1 LQAFGL
7 AGTAVGEGEQEMNHE
22 VRPVSLRSREGLA
35 LLSALAVVVLIGL
48 FSYRGWAALDRDA
61 DQQAV
66 TRRILSGINGLRA
79 SLADA
84 ETGQR
89 GFLLT
94 GEDRYLLPYRQA
106 RVDIPRLLK
115 SLRMATLAHPDQA
128 QRIEHLNPLVNQKLQ
143 ELEQT
148 IELRQSKNLD
158 AALAVVRTDRGR
170 VLMDQMSGIC
180 SEVRDVAFGHLVQ
193 DSAQARSSGNESEL
207 ISILGGASLFFLLV
221 VAIMTI
227 QKEVARRQSLIRELQ
242 QTDRRLEEAAAE
254 SDAANRAKSTFLS
267 TMSHEIRT
275 PMNAILG
282 YTQLMLRDPRLGMD
296 AKTNLKIIGR
306 SGEHL
311 LNLINDVLDMSRIEA
326 GRTELKPVTFN
337 LAGLLDDLAAMF
349 RLRAEAKALRFEM
362 VVDGESVPYVVA
374 DEGRIRQALINLL
387 VNAIKFTER
396 GQIKLHV
403 MLEQRSAD
411 RLWLSACVED
421 TGSGITDKDQKKLF
435 EPFSQAQRGL
445 NVQEGTGL
453 GLAISRKYARL
464 MGGDVTLTSSS
475 GNGSIFRF
483 EIPVER
489 GDAGVA
495 VRRTAARR
503 VIGIRDGTKAP
514 RILVVDDQLENR
526 DWLMK
531 LLTSIGFSVRDA
543 DNGEAAIRNWEEW
556 NPRLI
561 LMDVHMPVMDG
572 LEAARRIKADP
583 RGKETA
589 IIVLTASAMDEDRR
603 SVSKSGADDFQ
614 AKPCREDELL
624 EKIRALL
631 NIAYEY
637 EEIKEIEG
645 QPVAGVTAE
654 RLGQLPRELVEELR
668 NATSTG
674 DKELLDKLILKVSE
688 TADSESAHALQEL
701 ADKYDYDALTRL
713 LELASSAD
721 KVLI

>member
-1 LQAFGL
+1 
-7 AGTAVGEGEQEMNHE
+7 MNHE
-22 VRPVSLRSREGLA
+22 VRPVSLHSREGLA
-35 LLSALAVVVLIGL
+35 LLSALAVVLMIVL
-48 FSYRGWAALDRDA
+48 FSYRGWAALGRDA

-66 TRRILSGINGLRA
+66 TRRILTGINALRA
-79 SLADA
+79 SLTDA

-94 GEDRYLLPYRQA
+94 GEDRYLEPYRHA
-106 RVDIPRLLK
+106 RAAIPGLLK
-115 SLRMATLAHPDQA
+115 SLGTATMSRPDQA
-128 QRIEHLNPLVNQKLQ
+128 KRIERLNPLVNEKLE
-143 ELEQT
+143 ELELT
-148 IELRQSKNLD
+148 IELRRSKGFE
-158 AALAVVRTDRGR
+158 AALAVVRSDRGR
-170 VLMDQMSGIC
+170 VAMDQMRGI
-180 SEVRDVAFGHLVQ
+180 SSQVRDVAFEHLVQ
-193 DSAQARSSGNESEL
+193 DSKRARSSGNASEL
-207 ISILGGASLFFLLV
+207 ISILGGASLFLLLV
-221 VAIMTI
+221 VAIITI

-254 SDAANRAKSTFLS
+254 SEAANRAKSTFLS

-282 YTQLMLRDPRLGMD
+282 YTQLMLRDPSLGID

-337 LAGLLDDLAAMF
+337 LAGLLEDLAAMF

-403 MLEQRSAD
+403 TLDQRTTD

-421 TGSGITDKDQKKLF
+421 TGSGIRDEEQKKLF
-435 EPFSQAQRGL
+435 EPFSQTRSGL

-483 EIPVER
+483 EIPVEP

-503 VIGIRDGTKAP
+503 VIGIHGGGIRGGTKAP
-514 RILVVDDQLENR
+514 RVLVVDDQIENR

-543 DNGEAAIRNWEEW
+543 DNGEAAIQNWEEW
-556 NPRLI
+556 HPELI
-561 LMDVHMPVMDG
+561 LMDVHMPVMGG
-572 LEAARRIKADP
+572 LEASRRIKADP
-583 RGKETA
+583 RGKETV
-589 IIVLTASAMDEDRR
+589 IVVLTASAMDEDRR

-614 AKPCREDELL
+614 AKPCREDDLL
-624 EKIRALL
+624 EKIRVLL
-631 NIAYEY
+631 NIAYDY
-637 EEIKEIEG
+637 EEMSETEG
-645 QPVAGVTAE
+645 QPVPSVNAE
-654 RLGQLPRELVEELR
+654 RLGQLPRQLVDKIR

-674 DKELLDKLILKVSE
+674 NKELLDELILQVRE
-688 TADSESAHALQEL
+688 TADSESAQALQEL
-701 ADKYDYDALTRL
+701 ADKYDYDGLTRL
-713 LELASSAD
+713 LELAGSAD